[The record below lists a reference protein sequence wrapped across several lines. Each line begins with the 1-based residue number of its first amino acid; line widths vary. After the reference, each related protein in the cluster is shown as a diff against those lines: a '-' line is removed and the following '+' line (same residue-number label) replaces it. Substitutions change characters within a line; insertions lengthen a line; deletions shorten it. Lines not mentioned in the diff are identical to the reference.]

1 MVVGISEEN
10 AIFKEKYEE
19 IMAMFTMRFKE
30 NAILAGYYGDE
41 VMEEVMP
48 LATIL
53 VGDAIGQD
61 ALVTVGDAIGQDAL
75 VTVGDDLPEAR
86 AAMEWQE
93 VEPKI

>member
-1 MVVGISEEN
+1 MVGISEEN

-61 ALVTVGDAIGQDAL
+61 ALVTVGD
-75 VTVGDDLPEAR
+75 DLPESR

-93 VEPKI
+93 VEPMI